1 MLFSCPQWCKHA
13 SISVFFV
20 RYAQLIAANARSYR
34 ASLLHSY
41 YGLAGS
47 LISDYSL
54 LYTKLQ
60 NESVLMCGVLA
71 FLASSAYLPTT
82 ILPQVLI
89 LSHLFDVVE
98 VCECS

>member
-1 MLFSCPQWCKHA
+1 MPPMQ
-13 SISVFFV
+13 
-20 RYAQLIAANARSYR
+20 
-34 ASLLHSY
+34 
-41 YGLAGS
+41 
-47 LISDYSL
+47 DYSL

-71 FLASSAYLPTT
+71 FLAPSAYLPTT